1 MPALAAPVTQ
11 ASHARIVDEL
21 GRRITGGALQVGDG
35 MTVARLEEEFA
46 ASRTVVRE
54 AIRVLE
60 AHGLVA
66 SRRRVGVIV
75 QPRERWRTLD
85 ATVIA
90 WTLQGP
96 RRQELLVELTALR
109 VAVEPVAAA
118 QAARTAHP
126 ADRDEL
132 LRLATRLGELGA
144 RGAGDSEEYLQV
156 DIAYHSLLLRAGGN
170 ALFAQLSHPIAE
182 VLAGRAALGLTP
194 GIPHVGTLEAHLA
207 TAQAIAA
214 GDAAAAEAAARE
226 HLTLVSGEVE
236 SL

>member
-132 LRLATRLGELGA
+132 LRLAT
-144 RGAGDSEEYLQV
+144 Q
-156 DIAYHSLLLRAGGN
+156 I
-170 ALFAQLSHPIAE
+170 
-182 VLAGRAALGLTP
+182 GRA
-194 GIPHVGTLEAHLA
+194 HV
-207 TAQAIAA
+207 
-214 GDAAAAEAAARE
+214 
-226 HLTLVSGEVE
+226 
-236 SL
+236 